1 MRMKRIPS
9 SEFTKA
15 PAGHLEDVFRG
26 ETIMVTRYGRPY
38 VVISPPPPGAT
49 KEKEAEKKVSPAG

>member
-1 MRMKRIPS
+1 MCVMKRIPS

-15 PAGHLEDVFRG
+15 PAGYLDDVFRG

-38 VVISPPPPGAT
+38 VVISPPPRED
-49 KEKEAEKKVSPAG
+49 KKAEKVPQTR

>member
-1 MRMKRIPS
+1 MKRIPS

-15 PAGHLEDVFRG
+15 PAGYLDDVFRG

-38 VVISPPPPGAT
+38 VVISPPPRE
-49 KEKEAEKKVSPAG
+49 EKKKAEKVPQTR